1 MEGYKREI
9 EDFRDERKKVMTRAK
24 DEARELLRASNAQIE
39 NTIRSIKEA
48 AAEREKTREARE
60 ALENFKQNIEQNSQD
75 EERLARKIEKIK
87 RRQERQ
93 AERRAGGGC
102 QRGITTS
109 QAGSNQTAAAA
120 EPPKTGLFHPG
131 DYVRLEGQTTVG
143 RIQSI
148 DDGKARVLFGM
159 IHTTTALSRL
169 VPAQKPAEDK
179 TVKVSTFVSKETRNA
194 MYEKKLHFKPEIDLR
209 GMRGDEALTTVSLFI
224 DDAVLLE
231 QSRVR
236 ILHGTGT
243 GALRELVRQYLS
255 TVPDV
260 KRFHDE
266 RVQFGGA
273 GITVVELA

>member
-1 MEGYKREI
+1 MEGYKREM

-48 AAEREKTREARE
+48 AAERERTREARE
-60 ALENFKQNIEQNSQD
+60 ALENFKQTIDQNSQD

-93 AERRAGGGC
+93 AQRRNGGTQTRPNAG
-102 QRGITTS
+102 S
-109 QAGSNQTAAAA
+109 QAGQTNQAATA
-120 EPPKTGLFHPG
+120 EDKKPGLFHVG

-179 TVKVSTFVSKETRNA
+179 TIKISTFVSKETRNA
-194 MYEKKLHFKPEIDLR
+194 VYEKKLHFKPEIDLR
-209 GMRGDEALTTVSLFI
+209 GMRADEALTTVSLFI

-243 GALRELVRQYLS
+243 GALRELVRKYLA
-255 TVPDV
+255 TVSDV

-266 RVQFGGA
+266 RVQLGGA